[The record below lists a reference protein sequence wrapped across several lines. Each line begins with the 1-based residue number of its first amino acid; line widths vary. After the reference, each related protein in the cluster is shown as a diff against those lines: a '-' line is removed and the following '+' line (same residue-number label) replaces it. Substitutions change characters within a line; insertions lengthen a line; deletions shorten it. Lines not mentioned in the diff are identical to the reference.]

1 MKGHLKQN
9 SREQKPKCKADSLR
23 DLSSGSAVNMLP
35 TRGGVVGVGWWA
47 WIPGQELR
55 FYMSH
60 GQKYK

>member
-35 TRGGVVGVGWWA
+35 TRGGAVGVAGAGMDSWS
-47 WIPGQELR
+47 GLFFKNQEYLL
-55 FYMSH
+55 
-60 GQKYK
+60 K